1 MYRAVFFLV
10 VACVLWSG
18 ALPTRAQD
26 AEPGEAED
34 PGEAM
39 ERADQE
45 VIEIEEP
52 APEGVEL
59 DLTNPDV
66 AKDAAEWDD
75 SDAGE
80 AGVPDEGV
88 PAYEEPEEEP
98 EEERE
103 KFGERFRRGEL
114 FGFFD
119 AQARFFPQSAAP
131 QGVQRDQPPANDYY
145 FNGSLAWEPGFFM
158 NITDYMNFE
167 LILFGR
173 VDQHDPKRTHGDIRE
188 AFFELFFDAWS
199 FGFGVHKVFW
209 GVTES
214 KHLVDIINQTD
225 LVEDFDADIKLGQ
238 AMITTSY
245 TNDKAGIFSL
255 YAMSWARPLVFPS
268 LSGRPTLPIP
278 VDNGARQYESP
289 WNQGQIDVAF
299 RWSHAVGG
307 FDWGLSYFFGTTREP
322 QLIPNQSAEPPTSL
336 IPVYELIHQVGFDG
350 QYTVEGWLLKVEA
363 IMREGQP
370 QLDVDGQR
378 AAGSPKIFGAI
389 TGGFEYTFY
398 GAGGSIVDIGL
409 ILEYNYDSRDN
420 NSFIVFQND
429 FFVGVRLTL
438 SDVGSTEFLVGSFID
453 RIDGSV
459 FIAAEAARRFGDNWK
474 ILLEGRGYIPQG
486 TTDFTGNIN
495 PLRFFQQDAVIQVDV
510 EFRY

>member
-1 MYRAVFFLV
+1 MHRGVFCGLV
-10 VACVLWSG
+10 ATALSLG
-18 ALPTRAQD
+18 ASLAH
-26 AEPGEAED
+26 AED
-34 PGEAM
+34 EPATDETAGEDM
-39 ERADQE
+39 ERTSQE
-45 VIEIEEP
+45 VREIQEP

-59 DLTNPDV
+59 ELTNPALTDEEAV
-66 AKDAAEWDD
+66 WGEDD
-75 SDAGE
+75 SGERELPDADIP
-80 AGVPDEGV
+80 PDGT
-88 PAYEEPEEEP
+88 EESR
-98 EEERE
+98 EERE
-103 KFGERFRRGEL
+103 KFGYRFRRGEL

-119 AQARFFPQSAAP
+119 VQGRFFPQDPAQ
-131 QGVQRDQPPANDYY
+131 QGALRDQAPENDYY

-158 NITDYMNFE
+158 NVTDYMNFE

-173 VDQHDPKRTHGDIRE
+173 VDQHDRNRTHGDIRE
-188 AFFELFFDAWS
+188 AFFELFFDQWS

-238 AMITTSY
+238 AMVTSSY

-255 YAMSWARPLVFPS
+255 YLMSWARPLVFPS
-268 LSGRPTLPIP
+268 LAGRPTLPIP
-278 VDNGARQYESP
+278 VDNGEREYESRLK
-289 WNQGQIDVAF
+289 QGQIDVAF
-299 RWSHAVGG
+299 RWSHSLGG

-322 QLIPNQSAEPPTSL
+322 QLISNNPVGVPTAL
-336 IPVYELIHQVGFDG
+336 NPVYELIHQIGLDA

-370 QLDVDGQR
+370 RLEATGEPAPGV
-378 AAGSPKIFGAI
+378 SSVFGAV

-398 GAGGSIVDIGL
+398 SVKGSIVDVGL

-429 FFVGVRLTL
+429 FFTGVRLTL
-438 SDVGSTEFLVGSFID
+438 SDVGSTEFLAGSFID
-453 RIDGSV
+453 RVDGSV

-486 TTDFTGNIN
+486 TTDLQGNIN
-495 PLRFFQQDAVIQVDV
+495 PLRFFQQDAVIQVDI

>member
-1 MYRAVFFLV
+1 MYRALSFLV
-10 VACVLWSG
+10 VVSALWSAG
-18 ALPTRAQD
+18 LPARAQ
-26 AEPGEAED
+26 ETESED
-34 PGEAM
+34 GDDRSEAM

-66 AKDAAEWDD
+66 AKDAVEWDAPEED
-75 SDAGE
+75 
-80 AGVPDEGV
+80 VPEEDV
-88 PAYEEPEEEP
+88 PSYEEPEEDP

-103 KFGERFRRGEL
+103 TFGDRFRRGEL

-158 NITDYMNFE
+158 NVTDYMNFE

-173 VDQHDPKRTHGDIRE
+173 IDQHDPKRTHGDIRE

-238 AMITTSY
+238 AMLTTSY

-255 YAMSWARPLVFPS
+255 YVMSWARPLVFPS

-278 VDNGARQYESP
+278 VDNGARQYESDLK
-289 WNQGQIDVAF
+289 QGQIDAAF

-322 QLIPNQSAEPPTSL
+322 QLFLNDPEAPTAL
-336 IPVYELIHQVGFDG
+336 IPVYELIHQGGLDA
-350 QYTVEGWLLKVEA
+350 QYTIEGWLLKAEA
-363 IMREGQP
+363 IVRQGQGP
-370 QLDVDGQR
+370 V
-378 AAGSPKIFGAI
+378 FGAV

-398 GAGGSIVDIGL
+398 GAAGSIVDIGL

-420 NSFIVFQND
+420 NSFIVFQDD

-438 SDVGSTEFLVGSFID
+438 SDVGSTEFLAGTFID

-486 TTDFTGNIN
+486 TTDLTGNIN